1 MPTPTPPKSGQR
13 QSGQRSVLITGCST
27 GIGFCLAKGLSEAG
41 FHIIASCRDPK
52 DETKIKAL
60 GVDVINLDLANSLS
74 IRNAV
79 KQTMDLSQGSIYGLI
94 NNGAYGQAGAI
105 EDLNR
110 DALRA
115 QFETNVFGT
124 MELTNLVLPKMRA
137 QNEGRIVQISSVLGI
152 VCLPYRGAYNASKY
166 ALEALTDTL
175 RLELHD
181 TDIKLS
187 LIEPGP
193 IESAFRKNSLA
204 RFYQYIDPE
213 ESVHKENYRAMKAR
227 LDRNENGRYTLPP
240 EAVLKVVAH
249 ALTSEKPKIRYP
261 VTIPTKVMAPLK
273 RLLPDKLMDKFLL
286 ASGG

>member
-1 MPTPTPPKSGQR
+1 MPTSIPQQSGPHK
-13 QSGQRSVLITGCST
+13 SGQRSVLITGCST

-41 FHIIASCRDPK
+41 FHIIASCRNPK
-52 DETKIKAL
+52 DEAKVKTL
-60 GVDVINLDLANSLS
+60 GVDVINLDLASSLS
-74 IRNAV
+74 IRNGV
-79 KQTMDLSQGSIYGLI
+79 KQAMELSNGLIYGLI

-105 EDLNR
+105 EDLSR
-110 DALRA
+110 DAVRA

-124 MELTNLVLPKMRA
+124 MELTNLILPKMRA

-175 RLELHD
+175 RLELSD
-181 TDIKLS
+181 TNIRLS

-204 RFYQYIDPE
+204 RFYQYIDPN

-227 LDRNENGRYTLPP
+227 LDKSENSRFTLPP
-240 EAVLKVVAH
+240 EAVLAVVEH
-249 ALTSEKPKIRYP
+249 ALTSNKPKIRYA

-273 RLLPDKLMDKFLL
+273 RLLPDRIMDKFLL
-286 ASGG
+286 ANGG